1 MRVSITFPI
10 LLMFIILPTLIISIT
25 DVNAASKLTLDEFDS
40 ENDSIDIETEDQETS
55 DDTSSESSSDI
66 QSEDFT
72 DVETEKSAETTS
84 DFMSNTSTT
93 SPAPE
98 STTMFESNLLPENQT
113 SNQTEKQADTML
125 TLQEKLSKGIITDN
139 TIFTPR
145 IYQVTVVFDSI
156 TVHEDHEGLVSGDG
170 EYELHASV
178 QGKVFDLTDASI
190 PGDPYHY
197 PGDIPSAGLGDVSEG
212 ETVQFL
218 PEARV
223 TLDLLETTP
232 LSIFTWGAELDS
244 CGYEKDSPS
253 TLPKALIEIFK
264 NPQLDWLTP
273 ITQYISSQDSNDC
286 GYDDSEVLGNIVKF
300 YNPPGQSYEPI
311 GYGAGAHTNVV
322 SSKGDYTLR
331 YTIAVTPPPP
341 PPTASQKQLDP
352 GKLTNEFQS
361 NNMGIFNK

>member
-10 LLMFIILPTLIISIT
+10 LFMFIILPTLIISIT
-25 DVNAASKLTLDEFDS
+25 DVNAASKSTLDEFDS

-72 DVETEKSAETTS
+72 DVETDKSAETTS

-93 SPAPE
+93 SPVPTPE

-113 SNQTEKQADTML
+113 SNQTEKQSDTML
-125 TLQEKLSKGIITDN
+125 TLQEKLSKGIITNN

-156 TVHEDHEGLVSGDG
+156 SRSIKIMKGFVSGDG
-170 EYELHASV
+170 EYELHAYV

-218 PEARV
+218 HEARV
-223 TLDLLETTP
+223 TVDLPETTP
-232 LSIFTWGAELDS
+232 LSIFTLGAELDS
-244 CGYEKDSPS
+244 CGYDKYSSSDPS
-253 TLPKALIEIFK
+253 KSI
-264 NPQLDWLTP
+264 
-273 ITQYISSQDSNDC
+273 
-286 GYDDSEVLGNIVKF
+286 
-300 YNPPGQSYEPI
+300 
-311 GYGAGAHTNVV
+311 
-322 SSKGDYTLR
+322 
-331 YTIAVTPPPP
+331 
-341 PPTASQKQLDP
+341 
-352 GKLTNEFQS
+352 
-361 NNMGIFNK
+361 